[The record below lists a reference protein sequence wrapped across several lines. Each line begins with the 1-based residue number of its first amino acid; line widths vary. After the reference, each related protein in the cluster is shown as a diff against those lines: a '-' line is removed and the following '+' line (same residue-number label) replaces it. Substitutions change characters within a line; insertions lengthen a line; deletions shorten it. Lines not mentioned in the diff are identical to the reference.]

1 MACAPS
7 EVKRMKRKVAR
18 QAVFD
23 LCIQKGSNANLLL
36 RRIGGVFTRIA
47 CFKVRAREYYFE
59 VVLSQHKCPS
69 CGGRLH
75 MTAQSRCTCSCG
87 NTFDPTVVFQKS
99 ICCGAG
105 LIQKTFHYACSKC
118 HKTVPSRF
126 LFDERLF
133 DKEYFREM
141 MQASRNRAKEKRE
154 EIRRLLAESRS
165 GSLPLLE
172 NPDLESIP
180 GLIQDLNDFIQQDSI
195 DMGEFAFDTGPRFR
209 MDEYREH
216 ILSILGWGGMLFS
229 NMAPLFQEY
238 RQDKIWRFTTLIYMQ
253 HECEVDITQ
262 YGNDLLVQKVH
273 HEANA

>member
-1 MACAPS
+1 MECATS
-7 EVKRMKRKVAR
+7 EVKRMKRKMAR

-23 LCIQKGSNANLLL
+23 LCIHNESMGNLLV
-36 RRIGGVFTRIA
+36 RRIGRVFTRISR
-47 CFKVRAREYYFE
+47 FKVRAREYYFE

-75 MTAQSRCTCSCG
+75 MAGQSRCTCSCG

-99 ICCGAG
+99 SCCGAR

-141 MQASRNRAKEKRE
+141 MRVSRGRAKEKRE

-165 GSLPLLE
+165 GSLPLME

-180 GLIQDLNDFIQQDSI
+180 GLVQDLNDFIQQDSI
-195 DMGEFAFDTGPRFR
+195 DMGEFVFDTAPRFR

-229 NMAPLFQEY
+229 NMTPLIQEY
-238 RQDKIWRFTTLIYMQ
+238 RQDKIWRFMTLIYMQ

-262 YGNDLLVQKVH
+262 YGNDLLVQRVH
-273 HEANA
+273 HEANT